1 MRRLFYAG
9 LTLALAAAIHI
20 DWHLARPTHHR
31 WSLGW
36 PHHWI
41 FAAMVFAIVGWLI
54 ARAVPNAPWRVAAA
68 ILGVAAVLAQVVEPV
83 MEMIVYDGQLAYPSD
98 PGRWTAFFVCMAAGI
113 PAMIATLVFCRPRP
127 HTRGMVAPPA

>member
-1 MRRLFYAG
+1 MRRLLYAG

-36 PHHWI
+36 PQHWI
-41 FAAMVFAIVGWLI
+41 FAVIVFAIAGWLI
-54 ARAVPNAPWRVAAA
+54 ARAAPNAPWRVAAA
-68 ILGVAAVLAQVVEPV
+68 ILGVAVGLAQVVEPV
-83 MEMIVYDGQLAYPSD
+83 MEMVVYDGQLAYPSD
-98 PGRWTAFFVCMAAGI
+98 PGRWTAFLVCMGAGI
-113 PAMIATLVFCRPRP
+113 PAMIATLVLCRPRP